1 MKSSNNRNLKR
12 TNRRSKKTS
21 TLEIQDSVPQRHEMV
36 KATLASLRERGGVAT
51 NREIEIDIVSK
62 MNLAEEVAEMLHGEG
77 PMTEVGYRAAWTR
90 TALHKIGAIKPF
102 AGAGTRRGV
111 WTLTTKGWDE
121 KWSEQNAEDE
131 CREFHPR
138 SGRNADARSRQ
149 SEIDDGEVITEESS
163 NPLENTETSLGVLEE
178 SWKSALMKV
187 LLELDPLAFERLCR
201 HLLMATGIDE
211 VEVTPGSH
219 DGGIDGTGQLR
230 IGLVSFRVAF
240 QAKRWK
246 GTVGP
251 DVVQK
256 MQGAMTSDVDRG
268 FVITT
273 GHFSP
278 AAQRQA
284 RTPGA
289 RPVELVDGER
299 LCDLLV
305 EHELGVRS
313 MVQVDREWFENL

>member
-1 MKSSNNRNLKR
+1 
-12 TNRRSKKTS
+12 
-21 TLEIQDSVPQRHEMV
+21 MV

-62 MNLAEEVAEMLHGEG
+62 MNLAEEVAERLHGEG
-77 PMTEVGYRAAWTR
+77 PKTEVGYRAAWTR
-90 TALHKIGAIKPF
+90 TSLHKIEAIKP
-102 AGAGTRRGV
+102 ATGTGARRGV
-111 WTLTTKGWDE
+111 WTLTAKGWDE
-121 KWSEQNAEDE
+121 KWAEQNAEDE
-131 CREFHPR
+131 YREARTR
-138 SGRNADARSRQ
+138 SSRNADSGSRQ
-149 SEIDDGEVITEESS
+149 GKLDDGEMITDESP
-163 NPLENTETSLGVLEE
+163 NPFGSTETPIDDLEE

-201 HLLMATGIDE
+201 QLLIATGIDE

-273 GHFSP
+273 GHFSR

-284 RTPGA
+284 RMPGA

-299 LCDLLV
+299 LCDLL
-305 EHELGVRS
+305 EKHKLGVRS
-313 MVQVDREWFENL
+313 TVQVDVDREWFENL

>member
-1 MKSSNNRNLKR
+1 MKNSGNGNKY
-12 TNRRSKKTS
+12 
-21 TLEIQDSVPQRHEMV
+21 VPQWYEMV
-36 KATLASLRERGGVAT
+36 KVTLASLRERGGVAT

-62 MNLAEEVAEMLHGEG
+62 MNLTKEVAERLHGEG
-77 PMTEVGYRAAWTR
+77 PYTEVGYRAMWTR
-90 TALHKIGAIKPF
+90 THLHKIEAIRQYSE
-102 AGAGTRRGV
+102 AGTQRGV
-111 WTLTTKGWDE
+111 WALTTKGWDE

-131 CREFHPR
+131 CREALAR
-138 SGRNADARSRQ
+138 SSRNARTRPKRSE
-149 SEIDDGEVITEESS
+149 SDVGEAITDESS
-163 NPLENTETSLGVLEE
+163 NPFENAEASLEVLEE

-273 GHFSP
+273 GHFSR

-284 RTPGA
+284 RMPGA

-305 EHELGVRS
+305 KHRLGVRNT
-313 MVQVDREWFENL
+313 VQVDGEWFEKL